1 MALKDVTKPVADLVP
16 DPNNRRQRTP
26 RNLDVI
32 VESLRAVG
40 AARSI
45 VLDES
50 DVVLAGNGVVEGAP
64 QAGIKRVR
72 IIDADGDE
80 LIAVRRRGLSDEQ
93 KRQLSLAD
101 NRAAELATWDLPALG
116 ADRDAGLDLRPFWT
130 EAEEAMLL
138 GAGVK
143 PDWSG
148 MPEFTQEDQEAYRTI
163 KVHFRTQAD
172 VDAFAALLQQSVTD
186 KTRYLWFPKPE
197 RERTDVVFAGAD
209 STESA

>member
-1 MALKDVTKPVADLVP
+1 MAPKDITKPLAALVP

-50 DVVLAGNGVVEGAP
+50 DVVLAGNGVVESAS
-64 QAGIKRVR
+64 QVGIERVR
-72 IIDADGDE
+72 IIEASGDE
-80 LIAVRRRGLSDEQ
+80 LIAVRRRGLTDEQ

-101 NRAAELATWDLPALG
+101 NRAAELATWDVVALG
-116 ADRDAGLDLRPFWT
+116 EDREAGLDLRPFWT

-138 GAGVK
+138 GEGVK
-143 PDWSG
+143 PDWAG

-172 VDAFAALLQQSVTD
+172 VDAFAALLEQTLTD
-186 KTRYLWFPKPE
+186 KTRYVWFPKPA
-197 RERTDVVFAGAD
+197 REPTDVVFAGTAD
-209 STESA
+209 EAPR